1 MTKDP
6 EAIGEILKSK
16 SQATPPAHQFQD
28 LALRVIKELS
38 IPDFKRGSVFKICK
52 EQPRELVIRALNDTK
67 ELCKS
72 AGKWKYFFKLIGL
85 K

>member
-6 EAIGEILKSK
+6 EPIGDIFKRK
-16 SQATPPAHQFQD
+16 PVDKPPAHQLQD

-67 ELCKS
+67 ELCQG
-72 AGKWKYFFKLIGL
+72 AAKWKYFFKLIGL